1 MKHLDKKSIIRP
13 IAVALCTAV
22 AVGSAVTAIAVTSNK
37 KADDKQSENKTVTQ
51 TAADLTDKLSK
62 DETVYVIAGADG
74 SVEKIIVSDWIKNSL
89 KSASI
94 NDKSELKNAENVKGN
109 EKYTMSSDNMRVWDA
124 QGSDIYYKG
133 DIDKEL
139 PVKLSVSYK
148 LDGKTVDPKTLAG
161 KSGKV
166 TVRYE
171 YTNNQ
176 YETVDIDGKQE
187 KIYVPFAMLTGMLLD
202 NDVFTNISVTNGK
215 IINDGD
221 RTVVAGI
228 AFPGLQSNLAIS
240 KDKLDIP
247 DYVEITADVKKFEM
261 SNTVTIAAN
270 NIFNEIDTSKINS
283 VSDLEGQLDKVTSSM
298 KQLTDGSSALYGGL
312 TTLLNKSSE
321 LISGIDKLSNG
332 AKQLQAGA
340 SELDSG
346 LNQLIENNTSLNAGA
361 EQVFTTLLDSAYSA
375 VTSKGITIEN
385 LTIANYKTVLANIVA
400 NPTDT
405 QKAELI
411 GIADATLN
419 AKLAQLNVPDSFYD
433 AAKYMLYEQFAANPQ
448 ITQEQAIAAVA
459 ANMQDP
465 QKVGKAAVEAAKPE
479 GQLAIKGLC
488 LTLAKAAVKP
498 EIDTAVAKLDSY
510 NEFYKGIGDYTDGV
524 TAAAA
529 GANALK
535 AGIDELANGILTLK
549 NGTPTLVNGIT
560 ELKNGAGKLN
570 DGLNLFNEQ
579 GIKKI
584 TDLAN
589 GDLRTLVVRAK
600 ATVDVSKNYKSFSGI
615 SDDMDGSVKFIYK
628 TDSIKVDKK

>member
-13 IAVALCTAV
+13 IAVALCAAV

-37 KADDKQSENKTVTQ
+37 KADDKQSENKTATQ

-124 QGSDIYYKG
+124 QGNDIYYKG
-133 DIDKEL
+133 NIDKEL

-166 TVRYE
+166 TIRYE

-202 NDVFTNISVTNGK
+202 NDVFTNINVTNGK

-321 LISGIDKLSNG
+321 LISGINKLSDG

-340 SELDSG
+340 TQLDSG
-346 LNQLIENNTSLNAGA
+346 LNQLTENNASLNAGA

-385 LTIANYKTVLANIVA
+385 LTIANYKTVLTNIVA
-400 NPTDT
+400 NPTGT

-411 GIADATLN
+411 TIADATLN

-433 AAKYMLYEQFAANPQ
+433 AAKYMLYEQFAVNPQ

-488 LTLAKAAVKP
+488 LTLAKSTVKP

-535 AGIDELANGILTLK
+535 AGIDELSNGILTLK

-570 DGLNLFNEQ
+570 DGLNQFNEQ

-589 GDLRTLVVRAK
+589 GDIRTLVVRAK

-615 SDDMDGSVKFIYK
+615 SDDMDGSVKFIYMVDG
-628 TDSIKVDKK
+628 TD

>member
-187 KIYVPFAMLTGMLLD
+187 KIYVPFAMLTGMMLD
-202 NDVFTNISVTNGK
+202 NDVFTNINVTNGK

-346 LNQLIENNTSLNAGA
+346 LNQLTENNTSLNAGA

-433 AAKYMLYEQFAANPQ
+433 AAKYMLYEQFAANSQ

>member
-37 KADDKQSENKTVTQ
+37 KADDKQSENKTATQ

-187 KIYVPFAMLTGMLLD
+187 KIYVPFAMLTGMMLD

-247 DYVEITADVKKFEM
+247 DSVEITADVKKFEM

-321 LISGIDKLSNG
+321 LISGIDKLNDG

-346 LNQLIENNTSLNAGA
+346 LNQLTENNTSLNAGA

-570 DGLNLFNEQ
+570 DGLNQFNEQ

>member
-13 IAVALCTAV
+13 IAVALCAAV

-37 KADDKQSENKTVTQ
+37 KAEDKQSENKTAAQ
-51 TAADLTDKLSK
+51 IAADLTDKLSK
-62 DETVYVIAGADG
+62 DETVYVIAGEDG

-124 QGSDIYYKG
+124 QGNDIYYKG
-133 DIDKEL
+133 NIDKEL

-166 TVRYE
+166 TIRYE

-202 NDVFTNISVTNGK
+202 NDVFTNINVTNGK

-321 LISGIDKLSNG
+321 LISGINKLSDG

-340 SELDSG
+340 TQLDSG
-346 LNQLIENNTSLNAGA
+346 LNQLTENNASLNAGA
-361 EQVFTTLLDSAYSA
+361 EQVFTTLLDSAYST
-375 VTSKGITIEN
+375 VTSKGITIES
-385 LTIANYKTVLANIVA
+385 LTIANYKTVLTNIVA

-411 GIADATLN
+411 TIADATLN
-419 AKLAQLNVPDSFYD
+419 AKLAQLNVPAAYYD
-433 AAKYMLYEQFAANPQ
+433 AAKYMLYEQFAVNPQ

-465 QKVGKAAVEAAKPE
+465 QKVGQAAVEAAKPE

-570 DGLNLFNEQ
+570 DGLNQFNEQ

-589 GDLRTLVVRAK
+589 GDIRTLVVRAK

>member
-124 QGSDIYYKG
+124 QGNDIYYKG
-133 DIDKEL
+133 NIDKEL

-166 TVRYE
+166 TIRYE

-187 KIYVPFAMLTGMLLD
+187 KIYVPFAMLTGMMLD
-202 NDVFTNISVTNGK
+202 NDVFTNINVTNGK

-340 SELDSG
+340 TQLDSG
-346 LNQLIENNTSLNAGA
+346 LNQLTENNASLNAGA
-361 EQVFTTLLDSAYSA
+361 EQVFTTLLDSAYST
-375 VTSKGITIEN
+375 VKSKGITIES
-385 LTIANYKTVLANIVA
+385 LTIANYKTVLTNIVA
-400 NPTDT
+400 DPTDT

-570 DGLNLFNEQ
+570 DGLNQFNEQ

>member
-187 KIYVPFAMLTGMLLD
+187 KIYVPFAMLTGMMLD

-221 RTVVAGI
+221 HTVVAGI

-340 SELDSG
+340 TQLDSG
-346 LNQLIENNTSLNAGA
+346 LNQLTENNTSLNAGA

-498 EIDTAVAKLDSY
+498 EIDTAIAKLDSY

-570 DGLNLFNEQ
+570 DGLNQFNEQ

>member
-37 KADDKQSENKTVTQ
+37 KADDKQSENKTATQ

-124 QGSDIYYKG
+124 QGNDIYYKG
-133 DIDKEL
+133 NIDKEL

-166 TVRYE
+166 TIRYE

-202 NDVFTNISVTNGK
+202 NDVFTNINVTNGK

-346 LNQLIENNTSLNAGA
+346 LNQLTENNTSLNAGA

-433 AAKYMLYEQFAANPQ
+433 AAKYMLYEQFAANSQ

-570 DGLNLFNEQ
+570 DGLNQFNEQ

>member
-13 IAVALCTAV
+13 IAVALCAAV

-37 KADDKQSENKTVTQ
+37 KAEDKQSENKTATQ

-62 DETVYVIAGADG
+62 DEIVYVIAGADG

-124 QGSDIYYKG
+124 QGNDIYYKG
-133 DIDKEL
+133 NIDKEL

-166 TVRYE
+166 TIRYE

-202 NDVFTNISVTNGK
+202 NDVFTNINVTNGK

-321 LISGIDKLSNG
+321 LISGINKLSDG

-340 SELDSG
+340 TQLDSG
-346 LNQLIENNTSLNAGA
+346 LNQLTENNASLNAGA

-385 LTIANYKTVLANIVA
+385 LTIANYKTVLTNIVA
-400 NPTDT
+400 NPTGT

-411 GIADATLN
+411 TIADATLN

-433 AAKYMLYEQFAANPQ
+433 AAKYMLYEQFAVNPQ

-488 LTLAKAAVKP
+488 LTLAKSTVKP

-535 AGIDELANGILTLK
+535 AGIDELSNGILTLK

-570 DGLNLFNEQ
+570 DGLNQFNEQ

-589 GDLRTLVVRAK
+589 GDIRTLVVRAK

>member
-13 IAVALCTAV
+13 IAVALCAAV

-37 KADDKQSENKTVTQ
+37 KAEDKQSENKTAAQ

-124 QGSDIYYKG
+124 QGNDIYYKG

-166 TVRYE
+166 TIRYE

-202 NDVFTNISVTNGK
+202 NDVFTNINVTNGK

-321 LISGIDKLSNG
+321 LISGINKLSDG

-340 SELDSG
+340 TQLDSG
-346 LNQLIENNTSLNAGA
+346 LNQLTENNASLNAGA

-385 LTIANYKTVLANIVA
+385 LTIANYKTVLTNIVA

-411 GIADATLN
+411 TIADATLN

-433 AAKYMLYEQFAANPQ
+433 AAKYMLYEQFAVNPQ

-570 DGLNLFNEQ
+570 DGLNQFNEQ

-589 GDLRTLVVRAK
+589 GDIRTLVVRAK

>member
-37 KADDKQSENKTVTQ
+37 KADDKQSENKTATQ

-187 KIYVPFAMLTGMLLD
+187 KIYVPFAMLTGMMLD

-261 SNTVTIAAN
+261 SNTVTIATN

-321 LISGIDKLSNG
+321 LISGINKLSDG

-346 LNQLIENNTSLNAGA
+346 LNQLTENNASLNAGA
-361 EQVFTTLLDSAYSA
+361 EQVFTTLLDSAYST
-375 VTSKGITIEN
+375 VTSKGITIES

-498 EIDTAVAKLDSY
+498 EIDTAIAKLDSY

-570 DGLNLFNEQ
+570 DGLNQFNEQ

>member
-187 KIYVPFAMLTGMLLD
+187 KIYVPFAMLTGMMLD

-321 LISGIDKLSNG
+321 LISGIDKLSDG

-346 LNQLIENNTSLNAGA
+346 LNQLTENNTSLNAGA

-570 DGLNLFNEQ
+570 DGLNQFNEQ

>member
-13 IAVALCTAV
+13 IAVALCAAV

-37 KADDKQSENKTVTQ
+37 KAEDKQSENKTAAQ

-74 SVEKIIVSDWIKNSL
+74 SVEKIIVSDWIKNSI

-124 QGSDIYYKG
+124 QGNDIYYKG
-133 DIDKEL
+133 NIDKEL

-166 TVRYE
+166 TIRYE

-202 NDVFTNISVTNGK
+202 NDVFTNINVTNGK

-321 LISGIDKLSNG
+321 LISGINKLSDG

-340 SELDSG
+340 TQLDSG
-346 LNQLIENNTSLNAGA
+346 LNQLTENNASLNAGA

-465 QKVGKAAVEAAKPE
+465 QKVGKAAV
-479 GQLAIKGLC
+479 
-488 LTLAKAAVKP
+488 KP

-570 DGLNLFNEQ
+570 DGLNQFNEQ

-589 GDLRTLVVRAK
+589 GDIRTLVVRAK

>member
-148 LDGKTVDPKTLAG
+148 LDRKTVDPKTLAG

-187 KIYVPFAMLTGMLLD
+187 KIYVPFAMLTGMMLD

-346 LNQLIENNTSLNAGA
+346 LNQLTENNTSLNAGA

-570 DGLNLFNEQ
+570 DGLNQFNEQ

>member
-13 IAVALCTAV
+13 IAVALCAAV

-37 KADDKQSENKTVTQ
+37 KADDKQAENKTAAQ
-51 TAADLTDKLSK
+51 TASDLTDKLSK

-124 QGSDIYYKG
+124 QGNDIYYKG
-133 DIDKEL
+133 NIDKEL

-148 LDGKTVDPKTLAG
+148 LDGKTIDPKALAG

-202 NDVFTNISVTNGK
+202 NDVFTNINVTNGK

-321 LISGIDKLSNG
+321 LISGINKLSDG

-340 SELDSG
+340 SQLDSG
-346 LNQLIENNTSLNAGA
+346 LNQLTENNASLNAGA
-361 EQVFTTLLDSAYSA
+361 EQVFTTLLDSAYST
-375 VTSKGITIEN
+375 VTSKGITIES
-385 LTIANYKTVLANIVA
+385 LTIANYKTVLTNIVA
-400 NPTDT
+400 DPTDT

-411 GIADATLN
+411 TIADATLN
-419 AKLAQLNVPDSFYD
+419 AKLAGFPNITSEYYD
-433 AAKYMLYEQFAANPQ
+433 AVKFMLAVQMKQNPQ
-448 ITQEQAIAAVA
+448 MTFDQAVA
-459 ANMQDP
+459 YVASNMQE
-465 QKVGKAAVEAAKPE
+465 VGQYVSAAADRD

-488 LTLAKAAVKP
+488 LELAKAAVKP

-570 DGLNLFNEQ
+570 DGLNQFNEQ

>member
-1 MKHLDKKSIIRP
+1 MKHLDKKSIIKP

-22 AVGSAVTAIAVTSNK
+22 AVGSAITAIAVTSNK
-37 KADDKQSENKTVTQ
+37 KAEDKQSENKTATQ

-166 TVRYE
+166 TIRYE

-187 KIYVPFAMLTGMLLD
+187 KIYVPFAMLTGMMLD

-321 LISGIDKLSNG
+321 LISGINKLSNG

-340 SELDSG
+340 TQLDSG
-346 LNQLIENNTSLNAGA
+346 LNQLTENNASLNAGA
-361 EQVFTTLLDSAYSA
+361 EQVFTTLLDSAYST
-375 VTSKGITIEN
+375 VTSKGITIES
-385 LTIANYKTVLANIVA
+385 LTIANYKTVLTNIVA

-570 DGLNLFNEQ
+570 DGLNQFNEQ

-589 GDLRTLVVRAK
+589 GDIRTLVVRAK

>member
-37 KADDKQSENKTVTQ
+37 KAEDKQSENKTATQ

-187 KIYVPFAMLTGMLLD
+187 KIYVPFAMLTGMMLD
-202 NDVFTNISVTNGK
+202 NDVFSNISVTNGK

-321 LISGIDKLSNG
+321 LISGINKLSDG

-340 SELDSG
+340 TQLDSG
-346 LNQLIENNTSLNAGA
+346 LNQLTENNASLNAGA
-361 EQVFTTLLDSAYSA
+361 EQVFTTLLDSAYST
-375 VTSKGITIEN
+375 VTSKGITIES
-385 LTIANYKTVLANIVA
+385 LTIANYKTVLTNIIA

-570 DGLNLFNEQ
+570 DGLNQFNEQ

-600 ATVDVSKNYKSFSGI
+600 ATVDVSKSYKSFSGI

>member
-37 KADDKQSENKTVTQ
+37 KAEDKQSENKTATQ

-74 SVEKIIVSDWIKNSL
+74 SVEKIIVSDWIKNSI

-109 EKYTMSSDNMRVWDA
+109 EKYTMSSDSMRVWDA
-124 QGSDIYYKG
+124 QGNDIYYKG
-133 DIDKEL
+133 NIDKEL

-166 TVRYE
+166 TIRYE

-202 NDVFTNISVTNGK
+202 NDVFTNINVTNGK

-247 DYVEITADVKKFEM
+247 DYVEITADVKKFKM

-298 KQLTDGSSALYGGL
+298 KQLTDGSSTLYGGL

-321 LISGIDKLSNG
+321 LISGINKLSDG

-340 SELDSG
+340 TQLDSG
-346 LNQLIENNTSLNAGA
+346 LNQLTENNASLNAGA
-361 EQVFTTLLDSAYSA
+361 EQVFTTLLDSAYST
-375 VTSKGITIEN
+375 VTSKGITIES
-385 LTIANYKTVLANIVA
+385 LTIANYKTVLTNIVA

-411 GIADATLN
+411 TIADATLN
-419 AKLAQLNVPDSFYD
+419 AKLAQLNVPAAYYD
-433 AAKYMLYEQFAANPQ
+433 AAKYMLYEQFAVNPQ

-465 QKVGKAAVEAAKPE
+465 QKVGQAAVEAAKPE

-570 DGLNLFNEQ
+570 DGLNQFNEQ

>member
-13 IAVALCTAV
+13 IAVALCAAV

-37 KADDKQSENKTVTQ
+37 KVEEKQSENKTATQ

-166 TVRYE
+166 TIRYE

-202 NDVFTNISVTNGK
+202 NDVFTNINVTNGK

-321 LISGIDKLSNG
+321 LISGINKLSDG

-340 SELDSG
+340 TQLDSG
-346 LNQLIENNTSLNAGA
+346 LNQLTENNASLNAGA
-361 EQVFTTLLDSAYSA
+361 EQVFTTLLDSAYST
-375 VTSKGITIEN
+375 VTSKGITIES
-385 LTIANYKTVLANIVA
+385 LTIANYKTVLTNIVA

-411 GIADATLN
+411 TIADATLN
-419 AKLAQLNVPDSFYD
+419 AKLAQLNVPAAYYD
-433 AAKYMLYEQFAANPQ
+433 AAKYMLYEQFAVNPQ

-465 QKVGKAAVEAAKPE
+465 QKVGQAAVEAAKPE

-570 DGLNLFNEQ
+570 DGLNQFNEQ

-589 GDLRTLVVRAK
+589 GDIRTLVVRAK

>member
-13 IAVALCTAV
+13 IAVALCAAV

-37 KADDKQSENKTVTQ
+37 KADDKQSENKTATQ

-124 QGSDIYYKG
+124 QGNDIYYKG

-166 TVRYE
+166 TIRYE

-202 NDVFTNISVTNGK
+202 NDVFTNINVTNGK

-261 SNTVTIAAN
+261 LNTVTIAAN

-321 LISGIDKLSNG
+321 LISGINKLSDG

-340 SELDSG
+340 TQLDSG
-346 LNQLIENNTSLNAGA
+346 LNQLTENNASLNAGA

-385 LTIANYKTVLANIVA
+385 LTIANYKTVLTNIVA

-411 GIADATLN
+411 TIADATLN

-465 QKVGKAAVEAAKPE
+465 QKVAQAAAAAGTQQ

-488 LTLAKAAVKP
+488 LTLAKSTVKP

-570 DGLNLFNEQ
+570 DGLNQFNEQ

-589 GDLRTLVVRAK
+589 GDIRTLVVRAK

-615 SDDMDGSVKFIYK
+615 SNDMDGSVKFIYK